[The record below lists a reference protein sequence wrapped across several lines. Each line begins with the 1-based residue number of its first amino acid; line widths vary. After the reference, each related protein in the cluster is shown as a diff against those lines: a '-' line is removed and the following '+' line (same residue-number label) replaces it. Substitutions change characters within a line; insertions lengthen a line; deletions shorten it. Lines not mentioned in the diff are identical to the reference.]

1 MTDGRRPETSRR
13 VREQTGSSWKLP
25 WNVGGGK
32 KCCFK
37 VPAPGFASV
46 FALAAFTFLL
56 HPLHNEAV
64 ILLRY

>member
-1 MTDGRRPETSRR
+1 MVAVQKLADGS
-13 VREQTGSSWKLP
+13 VNKLAHHGSSRGTWG
-25 WNVGGGK
+25 VK
-32 KCCFK
+32 KMLFK

-46 FALAAFTFLL
+46 FALPAITFLL

>member
-1 MTDGRRPETSRR
+1 MVAVQKRADGS
-13 VREQTGSSWKLP
+13 VNKLAHHGSSRGTW
-25 WNVGGGK
+25 GGGK

-46 FALAAFTFLL
+46 FALPAFTFLL
-56 HPLHNEAV
+56 HPLHNEAI